1 MNKFL
6 KFAVCCTLSFAV
18 LYVNANASEKRHKS
32 AASEKAAVTY
42 GYCNPVVPGFYPD
55 PSVCR
60 VGDDYYLVNSSFQ
73 YFPGVPIFH
82 SKDLIH
88 WKQIGN
94 VLDRESQLPLR
105 DANSW
110 LGIYAPT
117 IRYNDGIFYMVTTN
131 VGNGVRGNGNFFVT
145 ASDPAGPW
153 SEPVWL
159 DQEGIDPS
167 LYFEDGHCYLTTN
180 PDGMITLCEIDP
192 RTGRQIGSSVQLWGG
207 TGGRYPESPHIYR
220 KDGMYYL
227 LISEGGTEM
236 GHMVTIARSRN
247 IYGPYEPCPENPILY
262 HQRQITQSSP
272 IQGTGH
278 ADLVQAHDGSWWM
291 VFLAFRPQSMGQHL
305 TGRETYLAPVE
316 WNEDGW
322 PEVNGNGT
330 VSLRMDVPTLPQTET
345 GNDRVLYYDFA
356 SMSCFGPEWIH
367 LRNPDTDN
375 YTFTPD
381 GLALTGTS
389 AGLDSMDSPT
399 FAAVRQCDINFIAQA
414 EVCLDRPCTSCG
426 PETGAETCAE
436 AGISVY
442 MDSHSHYDFYLART
456 GDGGMKVVLRYR
468 LGSIRGELPFDA
480 NLQSIGSQTSGSL
493 FDGRGVVLRIT
504 GTPDLYEFLY
514 SVDGGNGF
522 VKAGCLDTRYLS
534 SETAGGFTSVVL
546 GLYSYGCCTGL
557 FRNFSYTPLDS
568 LCPRPVHAGH

>member
-1 MNKFL
+1 MNKSL
-6 KFAVCCTLSFAV
+6 KFAAFALCVAASFA
-18 LYVNANASEKRHKS
+18 NINASEKQHKS
-32 AASEKAAVTY
+32 AVSEKKAVTY
-42 GYCNPVVPGFYPD
+42 GYCNPVVSGFHPD

-60 VGDDYYLVNSSFQ
+60 MGEDYYLVNSSFQ

-94 VLDRESQLPLR
+94 VLDRESQLPLK

-117 IRYNDGIFYMVTTN
+117 IRYNDGIYYMVTTN
-131 VGNGVRGNGNFFVT
+131 VGNGAKGNGNFFVT
-145 ASDPAGPW
+145 ASDPAEPW
-153 SEPVWL
+153 SDPVWL
-159 DQEGIDPS
+159 DQGGIDPS

-180 PDGMITLCEIDP
+180 PDGMITICEIDP
-192 RTGRQIGSSVQLWGG
+192 KTGRQLGSSVQLWGG

-247 IYGPYEPCPENPILY
+247 IYGPYESCPDNPILY
-262 HQRQITQSSP
+262 HQRQITQASP

-330 VSLRMDVPTLPQTET
+330 VSLRMDVPTLPQTEEEAH
-345 GNDRVLYYDFA
+345 NSCLSYDFA
-356 SMSCFGPEWIH
+356 SIQCFGPEWIH
-367 LRNPDTDN
+367 LRNPDMEN
-375 YTFTPD
+375 YTFTKD
-381 GLALTGTS
+381 GLALTGTP
-389 AGLDSMDSPT
+389 AGVDSMDSPT
-399 FAAVRQCDINFIAQA
+399 FAAVRQCDINFIAQT
-414 EVCLDRPCTSCG
+414 EVCLKNPCQSS
-426 PETGAETCAE
+426 GAETGTAGCAE

-442 MDSHSHYDFYLART
+442 MDFHSHYDFFLKYEE
-456 GDGGMKVVLRYR
+456 DGSVKVVLRYQ
-468 LGSIRGELPFDA
+468 LGSIRGEQPFDT
-480 NLQSIGSQTSGSL
+480 NLQLGDDKCPESV
-493 FDGRGVVLRIT
+493 FCGRDILLRVS
-504 GTPDLYEFLY
+504 GTPDIYEFLY
-514 SVDGGNGF
+514 SVDGGNEF
-522 VKAGCLDTRYLS
+522 VKAGTLDTRYLS
-534 SETAGGFTSVVL
+534 SETAGGFTGVVL
-546 GLYSYGCCTGL
+546 GLYSYGCCTGM
-557 FRNFSYTPLDS
+557 FRSFSYTPLDFFQFS
-568 LCPRPVHAGH
+568 PTER